1 MDNSGHVYDEDLD
14 PTIASLRYVDY
25 RYLRFF
31 YHPIE
36 DKFSLI
42 NGWKDHSWTDAKAMR
57 GGLDADERDSREQIF
72 GKNNINIQQKNVP
85 QLLMDEVSIVQHTEI
100 LELPSNP
107 LFRPFI
113 PSICSRWLACSFGQ
127 WTNTITM
134 LSAFSSFQSSVS
146 QLLYWR
152 QNR

>member
-1 MDNSGHVYDEDLD
+1 MSTVFMNNSGLVYDEDLD
-14 PTIASLRYVDY
+14 PTIVSLRYVDY

-42 NGWKDHSWTDAKAMR
+42 NGWKDHCWTSAKAMR

-85 QLLMDEVSIVQHTEI
+85 QLLMDEVSKNDLQDRRECLLT
-100 LELPSNP
+100 
-107 LFRPFI
+107 
-113 PSICSRWLACSFGQ
+113 SIG
-127 WTNTITM
+127 I
-134 LSAFSSFQSSVS
+134 SSV
-146 QLLYWR
+146 LYVPGG
-152 QNR
+152 